1 MSSAFGEHL
10 DVVDDG
16 TQVVQQGSAGATPV
30 LVKVGYGLGVSGSF
44 DEALQEAK
52 RGAEDHRAMAP
63 PA

>member
-16 TQVVQQGSAGATPV
+16 TQVVQQGGAGATPV
-30 LVKVGYGLGVSGSF
+30 PVKVGYGLGVSGSF

-63 PA
+63 AA